1 MSYASPLPSDRNRTP
16 MQEYPAPIVAKATTV
31 SENAAASAVITLTAN
46 TTALEVG
53 TQGGPGFIKWIAS
66 TGSTSV
72 ISAAGTANFDHFIPT
87 GTYRRFV
94 VPIEKFVQSSIAGLN
109 VQNGLY
115 AKVAYIGTASILATE
130 Y

>member
-1 MSYASPLPSDRNRTP
+1 MAYASPLPKDRSLTP
-16 MQEYPAPIVAKATTV
+16 MQEYPAPILAKVTTV
-31 SENAAASAVITLTAN
+31 SENAAASAVITLGAN

-53 TQGGPGFIKWIAS
+53 ASGGPGFIKWIAS

-72 ISAAGTANFDHFIPT
+72 ISIAGTANFDHFIPT
-87 GTYRRFV
+87 NSYRRFV
-94 VPIEKFVQSSIAGLN
+94 VPIEKFVQSSVAGLN

-115 AKVAYIGTASILATE
+115 GKVAYIGTASILATE